1 MKQKQ
6 NHRHRVLIGGCQGE
20 GAWERDGVGG
30 IVRELEIDLYTLVY
44 LKWITNKN
52 LLYRQGTLLNIM

>member
-1 MKQKQ
+1 MIT
-6 NHRHRVLIGGCQGE
+6 R
-20 GAWERDGVGG
+20 GVGG